1 MSFMTNEKCDIVI
14 IGAGLTGLALAY
26 FLKDSD
32 YNIQILE
39 ARSRIGGRIHTLMR
53 EGFAPMEMGATWLGK
68 KHTALTDLLDDLQLE
83 IFEQRL
89 GGTAVYEP
97 ISTSPPQIVQ
107 LPPNDQPSYRIKG
120 GSEALIRR
128 LADEIKGYC
137 PIHLEQAVTAIEEV
151 GEEMLVRTS
160 TREIRCAVVVSTLP
174 PYLLLKTIKFSPE
187 LPPKIQEILTQTH
200 TWMGESIK
208 VGLHFRKPFWRS
220 GNLSG
225 TIFSNVGPIPEM
237 YDHADFED
245 KQFALKGFLNGVYHT
260 VSKAER
266 LQMVLR
272 QLRKYYGNQV
282 NDFVE
287 YEEAV
292 WCKESFTFAP
302 YESHI
307 LPHQNNG
314 HPVLRKPFCNGKLFI
329 GGSET
334 AEQFPGYMDGAVR
347 SAKYIFSEINSL
359 KMS

>member
-1 MSFMTNEKCDIVI
+1 MVNEKCDIVI
-14 IGAGLTGLALAY
+14 IGGGLTGLALAY

-39 ARSRIGGRIHTLMR
+39 ARWRLGGRIHTLIYAMTKHAL
-53 EGFAPMEMGATWLGK
+53 APMEMGATWLGK
-68 KHTALTDLLDDLQLE
+68 KHTGLTALLDELQLE
-83 IFEQRL
+83 IFEQRM
-89 GGTAVYEP
+89 GDTAVYEP

-120 GSEALIRR
+120 GSNALIQK
-128 LADEIKGYC
+128 LAKEIEGHC
-137 PIHLEQAVTAIEEV
+137 PVHTKEPVTAIEEV
-151 GEEMLVRTS
+151 GEEMLVRTN
-160 TREIRCAVVVSTLP
+160 TREIRCSKVVSTLP

-187 LPPKIQEILTQTH
+187 LPPKIQEIMTQTH

-208 VGLHFRKPFWRS
+208 VGLHYWEPFWRS

-237 YDHADFED
+237 YDHANFED
-245 KQFALKGFLNGVYHT
+245 ERFALKGFLNGVYHT
-260 VSKAER
+260 VSKEER
-266 LQMVLR
+266 LAMILK

-282 NDFVE
+282 DDFVE
-287 YEEAV
+287 YAETV
-292 WCKESFTFAP
+292 WCDEPFTFAP

-347 SAKYIFSEINSL
+347 SAKYISEKIKINQV
-359 KMS
+359 

>member
-1 MSFMTNEKCDIVI
+1 MTNEKCDITI

-26 FLKDSD
+26 FLKDSN

-39 ARSRIGGRIHTLMR
+39 ARSRIGGRIHTLTKDDL
-53 EGFAPMEMGATWLGK
+53 APMEMGATWLGK
-68 KHTALTDLLDDLQLE
+68 KHTALTDLLDDLGLE

-89 GGTAVYEP
+89 GDTAVYEP

-120 GSEALIRR
+120 GSSALIQR
-128 LADEIKGYC
+128 LADEINGS
-137 PIHLEQAVTAIEEV
+137 IATEQSVIAIEEV
-151 GEEMLVRTS
+151 GEEMLVRTD
-160 TREIRCAVVVSTLP
+160 THEIRCSKVVSTLP
-174 PYLLLKTIKFSPE
+174 PYLLLKTIKFLPE
-187 LPPKIQEILTQTH
+187 LPPKIQEIMTQTH
-200 TWMGESIK
+200 TWMGDSIK
-208 VGLHFRKPFWRS
+208 VGLYYREPFWRS

-245 KQFALKGFLNGVYHT
+245 KRFALKGFLNGVYHT

-266 LQMVLR
+266 LNMILQ

-287 YEEAV
+287 YEETV
-292 WCKESFTFAP
+292 WCDEPFTFAP

-334 AEQFPGYMDGAVR
+334 AMQFPGYMDGAVR
-347 SAKYIFSEINSL
+347 SAKYVSDEIKSL
-359 KMS
+359 GMS

>member
-1 MSFMTNEKCDIVI
+1 MTNEKCDIVI

-26 FLKDSD
+26 FLKEKN

-39 ARSRIGGRIHTLMR
+39 ARSRIGGRIHTR
-53 EGFAPMEMGATWLGK
+53 TQESFAPMEMGATWLGK
-68 KHTALTDLLDDLQLE
+68 KHTALTGLLDDLQLE

-89 GGTAVYEP
+89 GDTAVYEP

-120 GSEALIRR
+120 GSGTLIQR
-128 LADEIKGYC
+128 LVDEIEYC
-137 PIHLEQAVTAIEEV
+137 PIHTEQRVTAIEEV
-151 GEEMLVRTS
+151 GEEMLVRTN
-160 TREIRCAVVVSTLP
+160 TQEIRCSKVVSTLP
-174 PYLLLKTIKFSPE
+174 PYLLLNTVKFSSE
-187 LPPKIQEILTQTH
+187 LPIELKNVMTQTH
-200 TWMGESIK
+200 TWMGDSIK
-208 VGLHFRKPFWRS
+208 VGLYYRHPFWRS

-245 KQFALKGFLNGVYHT
+245 KRFALKGFLNGVYHT

-266 LQMVLR
+266 LGMILK

-282 NDFVE
+282 DDFTD

-292 WCKESFTFAP
+292 WSHEPFTFMP

-314 HPVLRKPFCNGKLFI
+314 HAVFRQSFYDGKLFVA
-329 GGSET
+329 GAET

-347 SAKYIFSEINSL
+347 SARFISEQINPSVL
-359 KMS
+359 